1 MAARTR
7 FTPTIATRHH
17 RQYRLGPGLERP
29 IGRVVVVLLLVTL
42 LAVLPLAS
50 SLAGLGPSEQAQRLA
65 HLTPRQLLGE
75 GTSHFLPTPIAAMAP
90 EANAGPPA
98 PAAGESTSEDYTA
111 AGAEQVKV
119 ANTGGL
125 GVLLRSDPPSGRL
138 VASLA
143 GRPGARGAR
152 TPARRRRRVAAC
164 PHPGGHRGLGVRA
177 AGRPRPL
184 VWLPVRVLAGRRRG
198 SRQSACSS
206 FPLG

>member
-50 SLAGLGPSEQAQRLA
+50 SLAGLGPSEQAQRFA
-65 HLTPRQLLGE
+65 HLSPRQLLGE
-75 GTSHFLPTPIAAMAP
+75 GTSHFLPTPIAALAP

-98 PAAGESTSEDYTA
+98 PAAAESTSEDTA
-111 AGAEQVKV
+111 VGAEQVKV

-138 VASLA
+138 VASLRDGQVLDVLEHQHVGDA
-143 GRPGARGAR
+143 EWLRVRTREGTEGWVFARLVG
-152 TPARRRRRVAAC
+152 PAR
-164 PHPGGHRGLGVRA
+164 
-177 AGRPRPL
+177 
-184 VWLPVRVLAGRRRG
+184 
-198 SRQSACSS
+198 
-206 FPLG
+206 

>member
-75 GTSHFLPTPIAAMAP
+75 GTSHFLPTPIAALAP

-98 PAAGESTSEDYTA
+98 PAAGESASEDYTA

-138 VASLA
+138 VASLRDGQVLEVREHQRVGDA
-143 GRPGARGAR
+143 EWLRVRTREGTEGWVFARLVG
-152 TPARRRRRVAAC
+152 PAR
-164 PHPGGHRGLGVRA
+164 
-177 AGRPRPL
+177 
-184 VWLPVRVLAGRRRG
+184 
-198 SRQSACSS
+198 
-206 FPLG
+206 